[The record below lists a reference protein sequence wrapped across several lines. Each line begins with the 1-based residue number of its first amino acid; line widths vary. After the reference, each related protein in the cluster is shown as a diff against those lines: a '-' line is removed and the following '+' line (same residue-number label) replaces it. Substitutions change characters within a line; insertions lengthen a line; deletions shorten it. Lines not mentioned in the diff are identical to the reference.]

1 MFDVYFKANPTL
13 SILSN
18 NFCHRFTLYQQSY
31 KCNIRQFSSILYSL
45 KIVITHM
52 KLLVAVMHLQFIR
65 LPFIDIDIDA
75 LQ

>member
-1 MFDVYFKANPTL
+1 MGVYVRIYVYVYIYVIYVCVYIYTY
-13 SILSN
+13 I
-18 NFCHRFTLYQQSY
+18 YIY
-31 KCNIRQFSSILYSL
+31 IYISSGILYSL